1 MPAQHQHLNFLKQQ
15 KEELLYTVIDF
26 ITRNA
31 GSTVRGFT
39 FSGRNLYMKN
49 LVIQNAWD
57 NRIWVSGSKN

>member
-15 KEELLYTVIDF
+15 KGEMLYTVIDF

-39 FSGRNLYMKN
+39 FNRRNLYMKN

-57 NRIWVSGSKN
+57 NHIWVSGSKN